1 MAFLKD
7 DDCLLVGR
15 DKKDYRI
22 SVKDFAEEVGGG
34 GGSDF
39 SGNYNDLTNKP
50 TEFPPETHGHA
61 WGEITGKPCLYECNT
76 YIQSLTVLP

>member
-22 SVKDFAEEVGGG
+22 SVKDFANEVGGG
-34 GGSDF
+34 GDGDHF
-39 SGNYNDLTNKP
+39 SGDYNDLANQPAIPDAYTKTQSDDRYIRKNI
-50 TEFPPETHGHA
+50 ET
-61 WGEITGKPCLYECNT
+61 
-76 YIQSLTVLP
+76 LPALP